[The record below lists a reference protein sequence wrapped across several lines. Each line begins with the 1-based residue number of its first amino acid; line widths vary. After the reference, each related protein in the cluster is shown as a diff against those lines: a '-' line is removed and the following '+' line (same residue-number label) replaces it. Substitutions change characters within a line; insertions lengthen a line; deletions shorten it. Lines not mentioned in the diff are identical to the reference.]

1 MVLGLHL
8 GVPCGLDLKTQ
19 SLVIESSLSE
29 VGRYLV
35 PWGKVLAAVGSKS
48 FLALVSRITKET
60 TCVEESVAGV
70 E

>member
-29 VGRYLV
+29 VGRNLV

>member
-35 PWGKVLAAVGSKS
+35 PWGKVLAAADSKS
-48 FLALVSRITKET
+48 FLALVSGVTKET
-60 TCVEESVAGV
+60 TCVEKSIAGV